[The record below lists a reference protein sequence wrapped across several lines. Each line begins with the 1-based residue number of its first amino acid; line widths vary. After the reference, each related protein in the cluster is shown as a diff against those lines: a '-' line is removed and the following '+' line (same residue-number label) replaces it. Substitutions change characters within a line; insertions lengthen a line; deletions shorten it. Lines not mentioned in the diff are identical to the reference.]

1 MSTVT
6 FEVTFSTQ
14 DLMRDPR
21 VRKALR
27 AREDTYL
34 DNLTWLDEDM
44 NNKMERRHQHHLL
57 QLRSTASGW
66 AFIRQLPIDYA
77 AATTIQKYARRMI
90 TDSFIRQ
97 RVQRKVWHCGHGVG
111 DVNGTENRTPEEK
124 KARKVWI
131 RNTYAE
137 GLVNNTCIIGHRP
150 QQEQE
155 QGKNT
160 RKQFLEF
167 KETACEGDIIFN
179 HCSFKGGITH
189 YGVYTG
195 AENITTSESRCSW
208 DEGKGWLHSL
218 ISVDRWIPLPAP
230 VAGTGLCH
238 TLYEVT
244 PKTNAG
250 KDRKNYKNYSI
261 PS

>member
-6 FEVTFSTQ
+6 FKMPILV
-14 DLMRDPR
+14 LMRDPQ

-27 AREDTYL
+27 EREDTYL
-34 DNLTWLDEDM
+34 DNLAWLDENLNLM
-44 NNKMERRHQHHLL
+44 IEERRKDLL
-57 QLRSTASGW
+57 QEIEKET
-66 AFIRQLPIDYA
+66 
-77 AATTIQKYARRMI
+77 
-90 TDSFIRQ
+90 
-97 RVQRKVWHCGHGVG
+97 RKKSYEKRTPKIWHCGHGVG

-131 RNTYAE
+131 RNKYAE
-137 GLVNNTCIIGHRP
+137 GLVNNTCIIGHHP
-150 QQEQE
+150 QQEQG

-167 KETACEGDIIFN
+167 KDTACEGDIIFN

-230 VAGTGLCH
+230 VAGTRLCQ

-244 PKTNAG
+244 PKTNEG

>member
-6 FEVTFSTQ
+6 FEVTFSTL
-14 DLMRDPR
+14 DLLRDPQ

-34 DNLTWLDEDM
+34 DNLAWLDKDL
-44 NNKMERRHQHHLL
+44 NLKVERRRQHHLL
-57 QLRSTASGW
+57 QLRCTAPRW
-66 AFIRQLPIDYA
+66 AAIRALRAPANHGRLAPEILVLP
-77 AATTIQKYARRMI
+77 
-90 TDSFIRQ
+90 RQ
-97 RVQRKVWHCGHGVG
+97 HKIWHCGHGVG
-111 DVNGTENRTPEEK
+111 DVNGTEKRTPEEK

-208 DEGKGWLHSL
+208 DEGEGWLHSL